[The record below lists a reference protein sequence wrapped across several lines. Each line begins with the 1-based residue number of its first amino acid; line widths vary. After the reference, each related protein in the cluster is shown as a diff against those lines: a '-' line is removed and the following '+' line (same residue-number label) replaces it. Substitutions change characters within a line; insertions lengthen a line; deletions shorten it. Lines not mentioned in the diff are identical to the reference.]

1 MGIDFSKETPRR
13 HNGRSCKKF
22 QLIDGDDDK
31 MDAILAEMG
40 ASDQIRHLN
49 KTVKPIVE
57 YSREGDEYV
66 AKATAPGLNKE
77 HTHKF
82 RLNVELDETTLD
94 ERKVKSTYKR
104 VGNTLVQTEVWNGKT
119 VTYERTIQGDD
130 LSVTVT
136 CGALVAKR
144 KYKRV

>member
-1 MGIDFSKETPRR
+1 MGLTSLRKLRDDTMAEAA
-13 HNGRSCKKF
+13 GKF
-22 QLIDGDDDK
+22 QLID
-31 MDAILAEMG
+31 
-40 ASDQIRHLN
+40 
-49 KTVKPIVE
+49 E

-94 ERKVKSTYKR
+94 GRKVKSTYER

-119 VTYERTIQGDD
+119 ATYERTIQGDD

>member
-1 MGIDFSKETPRR
+1 MGLTSLRKLRDDTMAEAA
-13 HNGRSCKKF
+13 GKF

-94 ERKVKSTYKR
+94 GRKVKSTYKR
-104 VGNTLVQTEVWNGKT
+104 VGNTWSKLKSGT
-119 VTYERTIQGDD
+119 
-130 LSVTVT
+130 
-136 CGALVAKR
+136 AKLLPTNAPS
-144 KYKRV
+144 KAMTSP

>member
-1 MGIDFSKETPRR
+1 MSA
-13 HNGRSCKKF
+13 S
-22 QLIDGDDDK
+22 
-31 MDAILAEMG
+31 G

-94 ERKVKSTYKR
+94 GRKVKVKSIPLPVNLAGGTPTGSYS
-104 VGNTLVQTEVWNGKT
+104 NSESCW
-119 VTYERTIQGDD
+119 
-130 LSVTVT
+130 
-136 CGALVAKR
+136 
-144 KYKRV
+144 

>member
-1 MGIDFSKETPRR
+1 MGLTSLRKLRDDTMAEAA
-13 HNGRSCKKF
+13 GKF
-22 QLIDGDDDK
+22 QLID
-31 MDAILAEMG
+31 
-40 ASDQIRHLN
+40 
-49 KTVKPIVE
+49 E

-94 ERKVKSTYKR
+94 GRKVKSTYKR